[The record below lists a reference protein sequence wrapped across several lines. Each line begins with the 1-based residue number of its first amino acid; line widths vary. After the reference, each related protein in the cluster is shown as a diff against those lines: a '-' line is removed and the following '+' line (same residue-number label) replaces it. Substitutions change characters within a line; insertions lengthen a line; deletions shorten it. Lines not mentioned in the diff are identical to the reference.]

1 MLIAHEAL
9 SSPREEPVGRS
20 ALGGRVADVDRYLP
34 RRWTHCSQHR
44 CFQPRRLVPGRCS
57 WEQWPQTW
65 EGCTKDTSSLWWGGA
80 LAAVGLVLAGMTCL
94 AGAIVWTL
102 ERLPVDR

>member
-1 MLIAHEAL
+1 MRHWCRHVKNLSGAQRWVAASLTLTAVCLVVGLIAVSIGASNL
-9 SSPREEPVGRS
+9 DGWCQVG
-20 ALGGRVADVDRYLP
+20 A
-34 RRWTHCSQHR
+34 
-44 CFQPRRLVPGRCS
+44 PGS
-57 WEQWPQTW
+57 DGAQTW